1 MKPSKWFCQF
11 RKKLYGEWMSI
22 DLQKSEL
29 ASLAE
34 QDCRRIMAWLIS
46 LGDGQNPVYRREMA
60 RRIDDCEP
68 QNWFTEE
75 QLEQRLGPLA

>member
-1 MKPSKWFCQF
+1 MW
-11 RKKLYGEWMSI
+11 I

-46 LGDGQNPVYRREMA
+46 LGDGPNPEYGKEMTQ
-60 RRIDDCEP
+60 RIEDCEP
-68 QNWFTEE
+68 QNWFTEKH
-75 QLEQRLGPLA
+75 LEQRLGQLA